1 MIAGVTVLKVGHVK
15 DFDPRAGYHVVEPDI
30 IMFCRT
36 NLLVLVPMLIFAF
49 SFAYGR
55 SVGRSNPETVSA
67 FRSKLVVTSDTRTRS
82 LSAQVKIQK
91 MRSSLEEKLM
101 RRMSTVHRRA
111 EEWRTTAQAQH
122 VQQLRRAA
130 DGSSVRRLKA
140 ASHLPGSDAAATCGC
155 FPCNG
160 NVVSGNL
167 LNYY

>member
-1 MIAGVTVLKVGHVK
+1 MAVTVV
-15 DFDPRAGYHVVEPDI
+15 
-30 IMFCRT
+30 
-36 NLLVLVPMLIFAF
+36 
-49 SFAYGR
+49 
-55 SVGRSNPETVSA
+55 
-67 FRSKLVVTSDTRTRS
+67 FRCARS